1 VEPEVAP
8 VEAAEEEEGAA
19 PVEEMPPMPVPE
31 QVPDP

>member
-8 VEAAEEEEGAA
+8 VEAAEEEVAA